1 MSLEKGI
8 YEQVLNREVEKDIAS
23 LSELR
28 ATTKKMDKDSSSVLL
43 SQYIENF
50 IRKVLEDKSEV
61 NDKIQIAN
69 MIIDQLATS
78 FPEYEF
84 DSKLI
89 DKKGEALKEVRDER
103 VNTNELERP
112 KTSLIKSKLFSG
124 EKEFRFLDELK
135 KEIVSSDNVDMLVSF
150 VKVSGIAM
158 IRKELNEF
166 ANKGGKLRVVCT
178 TYMGA
183 TDANAVK

>member
-89 DKKGEALKEVRDER
+89 DKKGVLTLCKH
-103 VNTNELERP
+103 T
-112 KTSLIKSKLFSG
+112 FST
-124 EKEFRFLDELK
+124 LL
-135 KEIVSSDNVDMLVSF
+135 LSF
-150 VKVSGIAM
+150 
-158 IRKELNEF
+158 
-166 ANKGGKLRVVCT
+166 
-178 TYMGA
+178 
-183 TDANAVK
+183 

>member
-78 FPEYEF
+78 FPECDF
-84 DSKLI
+84 DSL
-89 DKKGEALKEVRDER
+89 
-103 VNTNELERP
+103 TRP
-112 KTSLIKSKLFSG
+112 K
-124 EKEFRFLDELK
+124 
-135 KEIVSSDNVDMLVSF
+135 
-150 VKVSGIAM
+150 
-158 IRKELNEF
+158 
-166 ANKGGKLRVVCT
+166 
-178 TYMGA
+178 
-183 TDANAVK
+183 

>member
-69 MIIDQLATS
+69 MIID
-78 FPEYEF
+78 
-84 DSKLI
+84 
-89 DKKGEALKEVRDER
+89 
-103 VNTNELERP
+103 
-112 KTSLIKSKLFSG
+112 
-124 EKEFRFLDELK
+124 
-135 KEIVSSDNVDMLVSF
+135 
-150 VKVSGIAM
+150 
-158 IRKELNEF
+158 
-166 ANKGGKLRVVCT
+166 
-178 TYMGA
+178 
-183 TDANAVK
+183 